1 MIKFSNVRKTYK
13 NSGNNA
19 KEALKG
25 VSFLIDDGE
34 FVFII
39 GKSGSGKSTI
49 LKCMNCEERPT
60 EGTITI
66 DGFPISDM
74 SRALV
79 PVLRRQIGMIF
90 QDFRLIETKTVAENI
105 SFAGEMMGLSRKS
118 LHQKVQLVLN
128 IVGLK
133 DKADAYPQQL
143 SGGEQQRIA
152 IARAMLNNP
161 KIIIADEPT
170 GNLDPEMSENIMALL
185 LDINRS
191 GTTVIV
197 CTHDANMVDRMKKRV
212 IEIEDGI
219 VVRDREDS
227 AYAEE
232 EEKPVPEM
240 ALNVDFGEDAD
251 YHAGYDEETYNV
263 EKPPVGDFYFGDT
276 PSVPAAPAVTP
287 LPVQIPVAP
296 VPVSETS
303 VAGESEEEIEEIAFG
318 DMTDI
323 SDLPVENEPEEEVP
337 VEVPVKEESV
347 EEPAGEPAEEP
358 VALPE
363 VPVQPALPEVKE
375 EIPEPAEENKEEVS
389 EEPAVEQQAVDESA
403 EEFVKQLF
411 GGAEAVNEASVAEE
425 EEEIIEEVPVSE
437 FYFGEGPAEISFEQG
452 AVTVEPAKE
461 EKAEQAPVEPA
472 KEEKA
477 EQAPVEDDS
486 WLKEV
491 RMDDIDLDIQEDDD
505 E

>member
-1 MIKFSNVRKTYK
+1 MIKFNNVRKTYK
-13 NSGNNA
+13 NSGANA
-19 KEALKG
+19 KEALRG

-39 GKSGSGKSTI
+39 GKSGSGKSTL
-49 LKCMNCEERPT
+49 LKCMNCEERPSG
-60 EGTITI
+60 GTITI

-79 PVLRRQIGMIF
+79 PVLRRQVGMIF

-133 DKADAYPQQL
+133 DKSDAYPQQL

-161 KIIIADEPT
+161 KLIIADEPT
-170 GNLDPEMSENIMALL
+170 GNLDPETSENIMGLL

-197 CTHDANMVDRMKKRV
+197 CTHDANLVDRMKKRV

-227 AYAEE
+227 AYADEE
-232 EEKPVPEM
+232 EEKAPEM
-240 ALNVDFGEDAD
+240 SLNVDFGEDAD
-251 YHAGYDEETYNV
+251 YHAGYDEDTYNV
-263 EKPPVGDFYFGDT
+263 ERPPVGDFYFGDT
-276 PSVPAAPAVTP
+276 PAGVAPAAVTT
-287 LPVQIPVAP
+287 P
-296 VPVSETS
+296 VPVPVPTRPGTASPLPIP
-303 VAGESEEEIEEIAFG
+303 ESSFGAKKEEPAQQIPFG
-318 DMTDI
+318 GMTDI
-323 SDLPVENEPEEEVP
+323 TELPVENEIEEDPYLPEPVEIIDDLPEEESVSLPPVPAAPVLPEP
-337 VEVPVKEESV
+337 VE
-347 EEPAGEPAEEP
+347 
-358 VALPE
+358 
-363 VPVQPALPEVKE
+363 
-375 EIPEPAEENKEEVS
+375 I
-389 EEPAVEQQAVDESA
+389 
-403 EEFVKQLF
+403 
-411 GGAEAVNEASVAEE
+411 NEASLSQDDLV
-425 EEEIIEEVPVSE
+425 EEVPVSE
-437 FYFGEGPAEISFEQG
+437 FYFGKAPEEHEFEASPVDEEPVPAEE
-452 AVTVEPAKE
+452 EPAP
-461 EKAEQAPVEPA
+461 APVPVPEEP
-472 KEEKA
+472 EV
-477 EQAPVEDDS
+477 PVEDDS